1 MVELVVLKTGCTH
14 ECNQTDRQR
23 PIVDANFKQRSLPNM
38 SDFSA
43 RLPPTAAPAALAAA
57 SAGLRQVHRSTQN
70 FPTDQLWAEIDA
82 KNERKLHPPLSF
94 ESCPVSVTQLTQASA
109 ISFISSG

>member
-1 MVELVVLKTGCTH
+1 MNAEEMELDDLQVDENLALLVAEL
-14 ECNQTDRQR
+14 TDRLQKGQT
-23 PIVDANFKQRSLPNM
+23 VDLNQICSEHPLCRQHP
-38 SDFSA
+38 
-43 RLPPTAAPAALAAA
+43 ALAAA

-109 ISFISSG
+109 VSFISSG